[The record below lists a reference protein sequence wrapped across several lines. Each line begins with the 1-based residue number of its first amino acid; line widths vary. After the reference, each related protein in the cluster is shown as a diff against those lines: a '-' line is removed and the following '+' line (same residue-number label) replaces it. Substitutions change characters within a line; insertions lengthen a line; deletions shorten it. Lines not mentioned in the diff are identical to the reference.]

1 MDIIQELFT
10 KQNVSVTVSNIVI
23 AVDPDQTEENTI
35 YLSNIIYTEDNL
47 LFDNNSVNINNSQ
60 PIILPV

>member
-10 KQNVSVTVSNIVI
+10 KQNISVTVSNIVI
-23 AVDPDQTEENTI
+23 VVDPDQTENNTI
-35 YLSNIIYTEDNL
+35 YLNKIIYTENNL
-47 LFDNNSVNINNSQ
+47 LFDNNSININNSQ